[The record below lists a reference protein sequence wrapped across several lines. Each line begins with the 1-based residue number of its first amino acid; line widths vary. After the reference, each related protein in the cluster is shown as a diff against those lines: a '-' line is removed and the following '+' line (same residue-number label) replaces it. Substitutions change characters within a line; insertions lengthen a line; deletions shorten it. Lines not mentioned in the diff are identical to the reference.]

1 MSVRARRIV
10 KIDEEKCDGCGACV
24 PSCAEGAV
32 QVIDGK
38 ARLVA
43 ENLCDGLGN
52 CLGTCPKGAI
62 TIEERPAEAFDKA
75 AVEAHKHSPG
85 GTAATPRPSSPAP
98 CGEQPGVCPGAM
110 ARTFDDADERSAHT
124 TPPGAAT
131 TAGPRKSRLR
141 HWPVQLTLL
150 PPQGPMWDGADV
162 LLAADCAAFAMPD
175 FHERLLAGKTLAV
188 ACPKLDDA
196 EAYVEKMATVF
207 SQNAVR
213 SVTVARM
220 EVPCCGGLEQIVG
233 KAMERAGKRIPVTT
247 VVLGARGEVLEVRRA
262 EVGARAEPER

>member
-1 MSVRARRIV
+1 MSRRARRIV

-62 TIEERPAEAFDKA
+62 TIEERPAEAFDEA

-85 GTAATPRPSSPAP
+85 GTAARPRPSSPAPPAP

-110 ARTFDDADERSAHT
+110 ARTFDDEDEPSAHT

-131 TAGPRKSRLR
+131 TAGARKSRLR

-150 PPQGPMWDGADV
+150 PTQGPMWDGADV
-162 LLAADCAAFAMPD
+162 LLAADCTAFAMPD

-207 SQNAVR
+207 SQNAIR

-247 VVLGARGEVLEVRRA
+247 VVLSARGEVLEVRGA
-262 EVGARAEPER
+262 EVGGGG